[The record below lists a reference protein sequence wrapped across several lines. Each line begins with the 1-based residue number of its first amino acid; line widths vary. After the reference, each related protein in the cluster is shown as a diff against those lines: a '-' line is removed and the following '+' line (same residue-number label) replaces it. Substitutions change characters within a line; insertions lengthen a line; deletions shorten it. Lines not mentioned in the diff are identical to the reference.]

1 MDISH
6 RKVSFAQSWVLFFR
20 NYAKFSGRSSRSA
33 YWFWILWSVI
43 IALVIGIL
51 RVFII
56 FTNLRAG
63 GTGLEAEE
71 IIDIVDSGSPIDI
84 IESVWGLAT
93 IVPGLALAARRLH
106 DVGRS
111 GWWQLIVL
119 TIVGIIPLFI
129 WLVRAGDSD
138 TNKYGDN
145 VEQGLQ

>member
-20 NYAKFSGRSSRSA
+20 NYANFSGRSSRSA
-33 YWFWILWSVI
+33 YWFWHLWSVI
-43 IALVIGIL
+43 VSFFIEFLVGL
-51 RVFII
+51 SGDSII
-56 FTNLRAG
+56 FNIL
-63 GTGLEAEE
+63 GL
-71 IIDIVDSGSPIDI
+71 
-84 IESVWGLAT
+84 VWGLAVL
-93 IVPGLALAARRLH
+93 VPSSALTARRLH

-129 WLVRAGDSD
+129 WLVSAGDND

-145 VEQGLQ
+145 VEQGL